1 METASLER
9 QIQSVQR
16 NISFLKKEQL
26 DLLHDL
32 HLEILRLQKHC
43 TALTRDLKTKQEE
56 LSKQDDIEQQMEE
69 KCRMMETRLADK
81 EKTNSELRRE
91 LWHREALVVALRS
104 DLKDKERK
112 FLDELKRRSHRV
124 TILNTEVQK
133 QTEATAYLSFQL
145 HSNKQKL
152 HGPRPNTKP
161 LDRPPDKTCAG
172 QLPTEC
178 KPKKRTHKS
187 LSRKH
192 APECSFSKGM
202 LRDSAQREMLSSCDE
217 MDSMPDPALF
227 LYPKKHVPPHR
238 QRSEARQQGIR
249 QHPGFDPN
257 DHVTD
262 AAGDASRQSK
272 LAEDHC
278 TRSSVKNKLIDE
290 HGARSSAKN
299 KLIDEHGARLS
310 IKTKLTKSERETR
323 RVLTRKNSRDS
334 E

>member
-16 NISFLKKEQL
+16 NIAFLKKEQL

-32 HLEILRLQKHC
+32 HLEILRLQKHS
-43 TALTRDLKTKQEE
+43 TALTHDLKTKQEE
-56 LSKQDDIEQQMEE
+56 LSQEDGIEQQMEQ
-69 KCRMMETRLADK
+69 KCRMMENRLADK

-133 QTEATAYLSFQL
+133 QTEAAAYLSFQL

-161 LDRPPDKTCAG
+161 LDRPPDKTCPG

-187 LSRKH
+187 HSRRH
-192 APECSFSKGM
+192 AAECSFSKGM
-202 LRDSAQREMLSSCDE
+202 LRDSPQREMLSSCDE
-217 MDSMPDPALF
+217 LDSMPDPALF
-227 LYPKKHVPPHR
+227 LHPKKHVPPHR
-238 QRSEARQQGIR
+238 QRSEARQHGIR

-262 AAGDASRQSK
+262 ATGDASRQSK

-278 TRSSVKNKLIDE
+278 ARSSVRNKLLEE
-290 HGARSSAKN
+290 HS
-299 KLIDEHGARLS
+299 ARLP